1 MLIKQRNNKIR
12 ALSCQIYCHDG
23 HGRKIVE
30 ENFQPRAAASFI
42 EEFTEVKEI
51 SQTTVWN
58 LQYIQWNNPRD
69 VAVKTKKSAI
79 SIVGTI

>member
-51 SQTTVWN
+51 SQTTV
-58 LQYIQWNNPRD
+58 
-69 VAVKTKKSAI
+69 
-79 SIVGTI
+79 